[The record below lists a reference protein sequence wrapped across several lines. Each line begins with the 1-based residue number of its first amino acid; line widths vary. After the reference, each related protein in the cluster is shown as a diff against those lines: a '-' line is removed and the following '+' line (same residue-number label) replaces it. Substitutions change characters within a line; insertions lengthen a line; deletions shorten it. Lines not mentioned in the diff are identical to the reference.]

1 MYAKVDSLQQRV
13 KNLTKQSRNSLLQ
26 TKWTQMKDAAAA
38 KTLQS
43 TVTKLQQEVKTAETK
58 QVKRFLS

>member
-38 KTLQS
+38 KALQS